1 MAHIDK
7 RDLFIRKWFDRALSD
22 QDVFDKFY
30 GLWITLVVAADK
42 KATHLR
48 RTDAERIQSYF
59 ILNKDKILF
68 VMNQQRELIER
79 LCRRVGTQFGNLI
92 LDIGNPYLRD
102 KIRLFVNHYSN
113 NGEISDTEKVDILS
127 IIINRIRNNTF
138 HGRKV
143 YDDEEDINLLSI
155 INPIIESILV
165 ECELFLQKEVL

>member
-1 MAHIDK
+1 
-7 RDLFIRKWFDRALSD
+7 
-22 QDVFDKFY
+22 
-30 GLWITLVVAADK
+30 
-42 KATHLR
+42 
-48 RTDAERIQSYF
+48 
-59 ILNKDKILF
+59 
-68 VMNQQRELIER
+68 MNQQRELIER